1 MKNTKAAKNRKL
13 MNHYSAWK
21 YVVLITTVIILTLS
35 AIPTWFGEQPSI
47 QLTFADQN
55 NSEMSVV
62 HLNQLLKPTIF
73 QPTKSSKRRQNNHC
87 IRW

>member
-1 MKNTKAAKNRKL
+1 MKKTPKQQKNRKL

-47 QLTFADQN
+47 QLTFSNQN
-55 NSEMSVV
+55 SSEMSVV
-62 HLNQLLKPTIF
+62 
-73 QPTKSSKRRQNNHC
+73 
-87 IRW
+87 

>member
-1 MKNTKAAKNRKL
+1 KAPKQQKYTKL
-13 MNHYSAWK
+13 MNHDSAWK
-21 YVVLITTVIILTLS
+21 FVVLIATIIILTLS

-62 HLNQLLKPTIF
+62 HLNQLLKT
-73 QPTKSSKRRQNNHC
+73 NH
-87 IRW
+87 ISADKIIEKDGK

>member
-1 MKNTKAAKNRKL
+1 MKKTPKQQKNRKL

-21 YVVLITTVIILTLS
+21 YAVLITTVIILTLS

-47 QLTFADQN
+47 QLTFSEQN

-62 HLNQLLKPTIF
+62 HLNQLLKT
-73 QPTKSSKRRQNNHC
+73 NH
-87 IRW
+87 